1 MLEYR
6 VEPLMT
12 EMTITRD
19 LESYTCDKCGD
30 EVIIPNAPIDGVLF
44 GVCCTCRDVRYTKIY
59 FCYDTHTMVANQDS

>member
-59 FCYDTHTMVANQDS
+59 FCYDTHTMVADQDS